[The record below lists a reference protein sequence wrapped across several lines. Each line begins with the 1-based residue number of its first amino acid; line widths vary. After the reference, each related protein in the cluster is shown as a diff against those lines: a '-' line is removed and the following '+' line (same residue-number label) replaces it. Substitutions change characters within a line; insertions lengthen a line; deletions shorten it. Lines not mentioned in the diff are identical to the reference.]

1 MIVSVTRSSLR
12 EEFAMADEVFA
23 LSPISA
29 RATLPSEEDYE
40 AIREAFMETSRGR
53 WFLGEYAKR
62 NRNADTRV
70 VLDAVTRIEDA
81 IAAQKQLPPPA
92 PDTGLAD
99 ALTAIRSAL
108 GEARAA
114 ASTAVD
120 GLALEQHLAPVRKGT
135 RVIREISWRLR
146 EIGAD
151 GRICDLIDSQLNAIE
166 GACGQLSSIDPEEA
180 LSAAFE
186 LIEGRIGELEK
197 DDAAAPASPA
207 AAEAAPPPDD
217 DAISTPAMPPESS
230 GAAREAT
237 ADVTAQAVDVAVEV
251 IDVTTESNSTTVE
264 AEAAFDEAVLDIVAL
279 EMAAPDPADLDELSD
294 IEIAET
300 PTAPEQADFEV
311 SAARPQSAA
320 EPQPAAV
327 ASAREP
333 SLQPTPEVA
342 LKPSRKS
349 SEPQPAVPSA
359 REPSLQPTPE
369 AALKP
374 SRKSSRKPPRES
386 SADPSPEPSLGSTIL
401 ATGIVRKPS
410 ASASDPLAPIRR
422 MSQAEKI
429 AFFS

>member
-1 MIVSVTRSSLR
+1 
-12 EEFAMADEVFA
+12 MADEVFA

-62 NRNADTRV
+62 NRNADTRL
-70 VLDAVTRIEDA
+70 VLDAVARIEDA
-81 IAAQKQLPPPA
+81 IAAQKQPPPPPPP

-114 ASTAVD
+114 TSSAIE
-120 GLALEQHLAPVRKGT
+120 GLDLEQHLAPVRKGT

-166 GACGQLSSIDPEEA
+166 GTCGQLSSIDPKEA

-197 DDAAAPASPA
+197 DDAPAPASPA
-207 AAEAAPPPDD
+207 AVEAAPPPDD
-217 DAISTPAMPPESS
+217 DATSAPAMPAESS
-230 GAAREAT
+230 GAASEAT
-237 ADVTAQAVDVAVEV
+237 ADMTAQAVDVAVEAADV
-251 IDVTTESNSTTVE
+251 AVEAIDVTTESSATTAK
-264 AEAAFDEAVLDIVAL
+264 AEAAFDEAILDIVAL
-279 EMAAPDPADLDELSD
+279 EMAAPDPADLDELSE
-294 IEIAET
+294 IEMAET
-300 PTAPEQADFEV
+300 PTTAPEPADSEV
-311 SAARPQSAA
+311 TAARPQ
-320 EPQPAAV
+320 PAA
-327 ASAREP
+327 
-333 SLQPTPEVA
+333 
-342 LKPSRKS
+342 
-349 SEPQPAVPSA
+349 EPQPAVPSV
-359 REPSLQPTPE
+359 RKPSLQPKPE

-374 SRKSSRKPPRES
+374 SRKSSRKPPREPAAEPS
-386 SADPSPEPSLGSTIL
+386 PEPSPEPSLGSTIL
-401 ATGIVRKPS
+401 ATGIVRKPNT
-410 ASASDPLAPIRR
+410 SASDPLAPIRR

>member
-29 RATLPSEEDYE
+29 RATLPSEEDYD

-70 VLDAVTRIEDA
+70 VLDAVQRIEDA
-81 IAAQKQLPPPA
+81 IAAQKQPPPP

-114 ASTAVD
+114 ASNAIE
-120 GLALEQHLAPVRKGT
+120 GLDLEQHLAPVRKGT

-186 LIEGRIGELEK
+186 LIEGRIGGLEK

-217 DAISTPAMPPESS
+217 NAISTPAMPAESS
-230 GAAREAT
+230 GAASEAT
-237 ADVTAQAVDVAVEV
+237 ADVTAQAADVAVEV

-311 SAARPQSAA
+311 SAARPQPAA
-320 EPQPAAV
+320 EPQLA
-327 ASAREP
+327 
-333 SLQPTPEVA
+333 
-342 LKPSRKS
+342 
-349 SEPQPAVPSA
+349 AVPSA